1 MFVFVFDG
9 VLFRLA
15 LKGPAFR
22 SLFQFPPTIAWGA
35 VYTPKN
41 VRERRLSL
49 PHSILIYISFARRP
63 KVLQTSP
70 LRGYAAAS
78 GLQERAAPMVG
89 YALDGALHRW
99 AMKGPAF
106 RSPFQYPPTTAY
118 LVPEL

>member
-78 GLQERAAPMVG
+78 GLQERAAPTSAL
-89 YALDGALHRW
+89 ALDGVGYRPAE
-99 AMKGPAF
+99 KGPAV
-106 RSPFQYPPTTAY
+106 RALPQYPPTSAY

>member
-49 PHSILIYISFARRP
+49 PHSILIYISFAWRP

-78 GLQERAAPMVG
+78 GLQERAAPR
-89 YALDGALHRW
+89 YALVADGVEYRW
-99 AMKGPAF
+99 AAKGPAD
-106 RSPFQYPPTTAY
+106 RPRVQPPPTNA
-118 LVPEL
+118 